1 MSPSTLD
8 IPTSSFKPTDLS
20 QSTNPAIQTTYSST
34 YDIPIYFSTLS
45 QMHWLVC
52 NSDRENCGRSSD
64 QANYRGPINKTE
76 TGKDCVTW
84 NKTDL
89 NAWFMELEGDDIIGF
104 ITGYNGF
111 KENFCRIPSDCDYAN
126 CQGLVLRCYTRA
138 IVNDFWWG
146 VGSRIL

>member
-1 MSPSTLD
+1 
-8 IPTSSFKPTDLS
+8 
-20 QSTNPAIQTTYSST
+20 
-34 YDIPIYFSTLS
+34 
-45 QMHWLVC
+45 MHWLVC